1 MCDLFG
7 GGGTTETTQQTQ
19 YAPWISQ
26 AQQSALGMAL
36 AQNLPDLSRSGQYSH
51 AGFNMDQQKGFDLV
65 RDAVGD
71 YSRGGRTMVPA
82 SAYSQGMRPSTMDAA
97 TSQAAQAGQ
106 VQLDPNEYEA
116 FFSPYKSTVIDT
128 ALNNMRRERDNNNAS
143 VSAQAAARGAFGG
156 SGEALG
162 IAQNNRN
169 FASDA
174 GQLSA
179 QLMDQGFN
187 AAQALA
193 SGNADRRQQTELSNA
208 GFTQQTNLSNAANQQ
223 QANLQNAMWEM
234 EAGRNNMDNAYR
246 MLNLEDQFKNTDL
259 QRQMQLI
266 NALLGTGAFQQN
278 DMQDQLN
285 APYDALARLFQ
296 YVPQI
301 YESTTTGT
309 QPDNS
314 PSLFQQLMGAGLAIG
329 GMGTKGGG
337 SVLGDWL
344 VGSKAL

>member
-1 MCDLFG
+1 MG
-7 GGGTTETTQQTQ
+7 KGSGTTETTQQTE
-19 YAPWISQ
+19 YAPWINQ
-26 AQQSALGMAL
+26 AQQGAFGMAL
-36 AQNLPDLSRSGQYSH
+36 AQNLPDLMRSGQYSH

-106 VQLDPNEYEA
+106 VQLGPTEFEA
-116 FFSPYKSTVIDT
+116 FMSPYKSTVIDT
-128 ALNNMRRERDNNNAS
+128 TLNNMRRERDNNNAS

-187 AAQALA
+187 TAQGLA
-193 SGNADRRQQTELSNA
+193 SANADRRQQTELSNA
-208 GFTQQTNLSNAANQQ
+208 GFEQQTNLANAQNEQ
-223 QANLQNAMWEM
+223 QANLQNALWQM

-246 MLNLEDQFKNTDL
+246 LLNLEDQFKNTDL

-285 APYDALARLFQ
+285 APYEALARLFQ
-296 YVPQI
+296 YVPQQ
-301 YESTTTGT
+301 YDVFQTGT
-309 QPDNS
+309 SPDNS
-314 PSLFQQLMGAGLAIG
+314 PNPLAQILGIG
-329 GMGTKGGG
+329 GKLFTSG
-337 SVLGDWL
+337 LG
-344 VGSKAL
+344 V

>member
-1 MCDLFG
+1 M
-7 GGGTTETTQQTQ
+7 
-19 YAPWISQ
+19 
-26 AQQSALGMAL
+26 
-36 AQNLPDLSRSGQYSH
+36 
-51 AGFNMDQQKGFDLV
+51 
-65 RDAVGD
+65 
-71 YSRGGRTMVPA
+71 
-82 SAYSQGMRPSTMDAA
+82 
-97 TSQAAQAGQ
+97 
-106 VQLDPNEYEA
+106 
-116 FFSPYKSTVIDT
+116 SPYKSTVIDT
-128 ALNNMRRERDNNNAS
+128 TLNNMRRERDNNNAS

-187 AAQALA
+187 AAQGLA
-193 SGNADRRQQTELSNA
+193 SANADRRQQTELSNA

-246 MLNLEDQFKNTDL
+246 MLNLEDQFKNSDL
-259 QRQMQLI
+259 QRQMTLI
-266 NALLGTGAFQQN
+266 NALLGTGASQQN

-285 APYDALARLFQ
+285 APYEALARLFQ
-296 YVPQI
+296 FVPQQ
-301 YESTTTGT
+301 YDVTQVGT

-314 PSLFQQLMGAGLAIG
+314 PSLFQQLLGAGLAIG